1 MSDGRKRALN
11 WQMLAEE
18 RIQDALASGEFDNL
32 PGLGQPIP
40 GIDEPPDELWW
51 VRQKL
56 RREGL
61 SIKPTSVPI
70 SGFHALAIWANQA
83 DDKGRAEP
91 V

>member
-1 MSDGRKRALN
+1 MSDNRKRALN
-11 WQMLAEE
+11 WQSLAEE
-18 RIQDALASGEFDNL
+18 RIQDALAAGEFDNL

-40 GIDEPPDELWW
+40 GIDEPPDEWWW

-61 SIKPTSVPI
+61 SIKPASVPL
-70 SGFHALAIWANQA
+70 SGFTALATWANQA
-83 DDKGRAEP
+83 DDKGLAEP